1 MMKNKLVLQERT
13 TTLLMVVLVLVMFIL
28 AMVDRV
34 SETVRILL
42 LVSLILFAVN
52 QFIVSR
58 AR

>member
-1 MMKNKLVLQERT
+1 MKNKLVLQERT

-34 SETVRILL
+34 NETVRILL

>member
-1 MMKNKLVLQERT
+1 MKNKLVLQERT